1 MVLLGSMYTEAP
13 VYERAGAVVL
23 LGLSGSS
30 SLVVILGKVLGMQS
44 QLLQLAGLG
53 QTLRAES
60 RVW

>member
-13 VYERAGAVVL
+13 VCERAGAVVL